1 LTTISIYTKAKSN
14 FNWQL
19 YLFYKAH
26 DSLFSL
32 KIKVSLNISL
42 PQKLI
47 DYNKPIKENSK
58 LINTTKYIKQRSE
71 KIFGIIHQSEAK
83 N

>member
-1 LTTISIYTKAKSN
+1 
-14 FNWQL
+14 
-19 YLFYKAH
+19 
-26 DSLFSL
+26 LFSL

-58 LINTTKYIKQRSE
+58 LINATKYIKQRSE